1 MSLPSII
8 LRWVLPAAAGIA
20 CGSLL
25 SPKGEHPV
33 REDLPA
39 AAAPAD
45 EVTAL
50 PDDPAMIQLA
60 ALAGRTTEALTR
72 AKELVST
79 GASDADI
86 SEWLAPVLVSDPKCL
101 EAFITGVPEE
111 RRINLVRAV
120 LKKMGELHPDA
131 VWEVIRVSPTAVAAA
146 KAQGTDPLWE
156 GIRSLYPAAESRL
169 AVEILLDPAY
179 GFPEEQVSG
188 YLRATL
194 ANPDNARDLLERWI
208 KGGWEPQRPDLL
220 RDAYYVLHGRD
231 HDALEALRTELD
243 PGKSTAF
250 GKYEASIKLNNFEQ
264 APRTDYTVEELSTL
278 GPTEIRGLAEEHAMS
293 GAHLPLET
301 IARLTPELRE
311 AALDSY
317 FQWYY
322 PFQADDARKVLADLG
337 SLGFTEEEKQSL
349 LENAFSSEWYEA
361 GNFEQSL
368 EVISMMKAGEG
379 REKAE
384 RELLED
390 YANHDPAAALE
401 FAKTMPEGG
410 LRTKIEKLATDNLP

>member
-1 MSLPSII
+1 MSPYPMIM
-8 LRWVLPAAAGIA
+8 RWMLPAAAGIA
-20 CGSLL
+20 CGSYL
-25 SPKGEHPV
+25 SPKSNHAA
-33 REDLPA
+33 REIPPIAVA
-39 AAAPAD
+39 AAN
-45 EVTAL
+45 EVKAL

-60 ALAGRTTEALTR
+60 ALAGRTAEARTKT
-72 AKELVST
+72 KELLAT

-86 SEWLAPVLVSDPKCL
+86 AEWLAPVLVSDPKWL
-101 EAFITGVPEE
+101 ETFIPDVPEE

-131 VWEVIRVSPTAVAAA
+131 VWELIRVSPSAVAAA
-146 KAQGTDPLWE
+146 KAQGADPLWE
-156 GIRSLYPAAESRL
+156 GIRNLYPAAESRL
-169 AVEILLDPAY
+169 AVGILLDPAY

-188 YLRATL
+188 YLPATL
-194 ANPDNARDLLERWI
+194 ANPDNARDILERWI
-208 KGGWEPQRPDLL
+208 KGGWEPKRPDLL
-220 RDAYYVLHGRD
+220 RSAYYVLRARD
-231 HDALEALRTELD
+231 PDALAALRPKLD
-243 PGKSTAF
+243 PGQSTAL
-250 GKYEASIKLNNFEQ
+250 GEYEASVKLNNFEQ

-278 GPTEIRGLAEEHAMS
+278 GPAEIHDLAEGHAMS

-322 PFQADDARKVLADLG
+322 PFQADDPRKELANLG
-337 SLGFTEEEKQSL
+337 NLGFTDDEKQSL

-361 GNFEQSL
+361 GNFEESL
-368 EVISMMKAGEG
+368 EVIAMMKAGAG

-390 YANHDPAAALE
+390 YANHDPVAARE
-401 FAKTMPEGG
+401 FAKTMPEGE
-410 LRTKIEKLATDNLP
+410 LRTRIENLATDNMP